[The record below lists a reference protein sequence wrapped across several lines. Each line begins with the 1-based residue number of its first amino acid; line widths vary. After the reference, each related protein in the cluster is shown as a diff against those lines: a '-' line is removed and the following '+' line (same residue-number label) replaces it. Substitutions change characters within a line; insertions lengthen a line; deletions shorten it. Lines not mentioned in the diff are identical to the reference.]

1 MKEEIILRVLDKAS
15 SFLPHE
21 HVHELRGILE
31 EALYDY
37 TISPAC
43 TALTVLNDMPGRV
56 MLFLASKKLDGCSK
70 NTLDNYSLIL
80 QKFCSVVT
88 KDVERID
95 AMDIRRYLAM
105 YSKRGV
111 KNSTLA
117 TQISTLKSFFG
128 WLENEEYI
136 TKSPMRKIKNIKV
149 EKRVRKALTR
159 EELEMLRDAC
169 RTLREKALV
178 EFFYSAGCRLAE
190 AQKLNIADI
199 DWSNGKVM
207 VIGKGNKER
216 PIYLNAR
223 AILHLRK
230 YLGNR
235 KDTNQALFVKDREP
249 HDRLSGRGI
258 ERVFSLLGKRAGISK
273 AVYPHL
279 LRHTTATTMLQN
291 GASMSEVQYYLG
303 HDSPATTQIY
313 AEMDTQTI
321 KMSHLK
327 HVI

>member
-1 MKEEIILRVLDKAS
+1 MKKEIIIKVLDKAS
-15 SFLPHE
+15 AFIDHE
-21 HVHELRGILE
+21 HIQELRNILE
-31 EALYDY
+31 EELYNC

-43 TALTVLNDMPGRV
+43 TALTVLNDMPGKV

-70 NTLDNYSLIL
+70 NTLNNYSLVL
-80 QKFCSVVT
+80 KKFCGVVH
-88 KDVERID
+88 KDVEQID
-95 AMDIRRYLAM
+95 SMDIRRYLAL

-111 KNSTLA
+111 KNTTLA
-117 TQISTLKSFFG
+117 TIISCLKSFFA

-136 TKSPMRKIKNIKV
+136 TKSPMRKIKNIKI

-178 EFFYSAGCRLAE
+178 EFFYSTGCRLDE
-190 AQKLNIADI
+190 VQKLNIADV
-199 DWSNGKVM
+199 DWSKGKVM

-216 PIYLNAR
+216 PVYLNAR
-223 AILHLRK
+223 AILHLKK
-230 YLGNR
+230 YLASRN
-235 KDTNQALFVKDREP
+235 DDNPALFVTERRPYK
-249 HDRLSGRGI
+249 RLGRRSI
-258 ERVFSLLGKRAGISK
+258 ERTFSNLGKRAGISK
-273 AVYPHL
+273 TVYPHL
-279 LRHTTATTMLQN
+279 LRHTTASMMLQN
-291 GASMSEVQYYLG
+291 GATMAEVQHYLG

-321 KMSHLK
+321 RISHMK